1 VNEFI
6 LIFAITTV
14 VLCILSA
21 ALYFGRPP
29 VYQVSRE
36 EALQLLEELVT
47 GELTELKWLVFIG
60 HAISADPDLN
70 EIRLQCQQLEL
81 AAEQGNKMAFSA
93 GAKRY
98 NSAGIEQIKLLIVKL
113 EKLIAITPVYREF

>member
-1 VNEFI
+1 MNEFI

-29 VYQVSRE
+29 VYQVSRA
-36 EALQLLEELVT
+36 EALQLLEDLVT

-81 AAEQGNKMAFSA
+81 AAEQGQQMAFSV

-98 NSAGIEQIKLLIVKL
+98 DGAGIDQIKLLIVKL

>member
-1 VNEFI
+1 MKEFM

-14 VLCILSA
+14 VLCTLSA

-36 EALQLLEELVT
+36 EALALLQDLVS

-81 AAEQGNKMAFSA
+81 AAEQGQQIGFSV
-93 GAKRY
+93 GASRY
-98 NSAGIEQIKLLIVKL
+98 DRAGIEQVKLLINKV